1 LLLKNSKLKS
11 ITNPPVIGTEF
22 FDAKDLWDKLLLS
35 NKKLFFLKNKFNKTN
50 KKNDTNIIK
59 ADCIKI
65 L

>member
-11 ITNPPVIGTEF
+11 ITNPPVIGTES

-50 KKNDTNIIK
+50 EKIDTNIIK